1 MDLLREMRQRRLF
14 FDGGTGSLLQAQG
27 LKAGELPEV
36 WSITRPEVCVKLHR
50 DYLEAGADIIK
61 TNTFGANGLK
71 FKGRENA
78 SGAQGPEAGL
88 PAADRPADSYSV
100 DEIVTAAMKN
110 ARRAVAEAGHGYIA
124 LDLGPTG
131 KLLKPLGD
139 LDFEAAVELYKEV
152 VRIGRREGADLVLI
166 ETMSDSYELKAA
178 VLAAKEAGE
187 GLPVFATVV
196 FDGKGKLLTGGN
208 VESTV
213 ALLEG
218 LRVDALGINCGLG
231 PVQMKG
237 IVEELL
243 KVSSLPVIVNPNAG
257 LPRSENGVTLYDI
270 DGDRFA
276 QVMEEIARM
285 GACFLGGCCGT
296 TPEHIQ
302 KTVGRCK
309 DVPLV
314 LPQAR
319 KRTVISSYSQA
330 VCIEGKT
337 VIIGERI
344 NPTGKSKF
352 KQALRDHNLE
362 YILKEGVTQQ
372 DNGAQV
378 LDVNVGLPEI
388 DEPSVM
394 EEVVKE
400 LQAIIDLPLQIDTSN
415 PRAMERALRVYNGK
429 ALINSVN
436 GKAEVMDEIFPLV
449 ARYGGAVVAL
459 CLDESGIPETAEG
472 RIQVAKKIIREAAR
486 YGIGTED
493 LIFDGL
499 CMTVSSDSK
508 GALTTLETLRRIRDE
523 LGCKSVL
530 GVSNISFGLPQRE
543 IINASF
549 FTMAMECGLS
559 AAIVNPNS
567 EAMMRAYYSFN
578 ALMDMDPQC
587 GEYIRIYGGQAGSLG
602 KTLPRNPG
610 AGSAG
615 AAGGGLGTGSA
626 GAAGAGPKS
635 AAGES
640 AAAFEIA
647 SRLSAAIERGLR
659 EEAHR
664 AVGELLETREPLDV
678 INTEMIPA
686 LDRVGKGF
694 EAGTIFLPQLL
705 MSAEAAKA
713 AFEVIK
719 DRMASS
725 GQVQEKKG
733 TIILATV
740 KGDIHDIGKNIVKVL
755 LENYSYEVIDLG
767 RDVPPKTI
775 VQTAMERKV
784 RLVGL
789 SALMTTTVP
798 SMEETIRLLREQLP
812 GTLVMVGGAVLTPE
826 YARTI
831 GADAYC
837 RDAMASVSYAEEVFA
852 GT

>member
-139 LDFEAAVELYKEV
+139 LDFEDAVELYKEV

-237 IVEELL
+237 IVEALL

-626 GAAGAGPKS
+626 GAAGAGP
-635 AAGES
+635 ES